1 MSSAAGTPE
10 AAFCPMIISF
20 MLRLFG
26 VSPVKMALL
35 TANYN
40 AGSATATTRGS
51 WPQDLMKV
59 NKSAERIVVVAS
71 FFKG

>member
-1 MSSAAGTPE
+1 
-10 AAFCPMIISF
+10 

-71 FFKG
+71 FLKG